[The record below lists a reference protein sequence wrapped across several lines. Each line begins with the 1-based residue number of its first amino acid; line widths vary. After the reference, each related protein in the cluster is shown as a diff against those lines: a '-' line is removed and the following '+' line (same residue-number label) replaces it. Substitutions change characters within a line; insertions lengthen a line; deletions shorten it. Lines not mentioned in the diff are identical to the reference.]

1 MRRRKHLLQ
10 RFADHVLTGSARQHF
25 SAGILVF
32 NPEIDDV
39 VTRVAH
45 RAHDEAPVE
54 ARFRRGLELLRNAR
68 CLLARL
74 FERIGQRRELPP
86 HQINADHHER
96 EQQHDRVAEAIG
108 ERLIKL
114 GGVDLDDHAESGES
128 DRTVGR
134 PHAAAGTAEVNSNIA
149 AMVANPEDLL
159 HGREGASVTDTY
171 TAARAIEMYRNTAP
185 TGSKGLQD
193 VNPKGGK

>member
-1 MRRRKHLLQ
+1 MLQ

-25 SAGILVF
+25 AAGVLVF

-45 RAHDEAPVE
+45 RAHDEARVE
-54 ARFRRGLELLRNAR
+54 ARLGGGLELLRNAR

-74 FERIGQRRELPP
+74 LERIGPRRELPP

-108 ERLIKL
+108 ERFIQFRRIDFDHHAEA
-114 GGVDLDDHAESGES
+114 GESHRAVSGHHAVIGIVERLDDAGLEVERMAHWQQLSVDATGNVRRS
-128 DRTVGR
+128 RIRIRR
-134 PHAAAGTAEVNSNIA
+134 PC
-149 AMVANPEDLL
+149 
-159 HGREGASVTDTY
+159 
-171 TAARAIEMYRNTAP
+171 
-185 TGSKGLQD
+185 
-193 VNPKGGK
+193 